1 MGAKILLVED
11 NKAQAKVIKDY
22 LQKSGYDVTWVMD
35 GKSAIKT
42 AATNVHDVVLLDL
55 VLPDMSGTQICRWLR
70 QNHDTRGLPIIMLT
84 AKDSLSEKVAG
95 LEAGADDY
103 LLKPYKEVELNA
115 RIYACLRTKALQD
128 DLSQKNRQLEDL
140 LKEVKKLAIM
150 DHLTDLYNRRYFETI
165 LTREFKK
172 LLRYGFSLSC
182 ILLDIDHFKKI
193 NDDYGHRAGDSVL
206 KELAE
211 ILMNSV
217 RDVDTV
223 ARWGGEEFSVLLPQ
237 SSTEDAQHV
246 AYRILKAVSDHDFA
260 DMPERQLTVSIGVVT
275 ANDESMDSAEKIV
288 NSADSAMYRAKSKGR
303 NRIEIY

>member
-1 MGAKILLVED
+1 MAAKILLVED
-11 NKAQAKVIKDY
+11 NKAQARVIKEY

-42 AATNVHDVVLLDL
+42 AATNTHDLVLLDL
-55 VLPDMSGTQICRWLR
+55 ILPDMNGTQICRWLR
-70 QNHDTRGLPIIMLT
+70 QNQETRGLPIIMLT
-84 AKDSLSEKVAG
+84 AKDSLSEKVTG

-103 LLKPYKEVELNA
+103 LLKPYKETELNA

-128 DLSQKNRQLEDL
+128 ELSQKNSQLEEL
-140 LKEVKKLAIM
+140 LQEVKKLAIM
-150 DHLTDLYNRRYFETI
+150 DHLTTLYNRRYFETV

-182 ILLDIDHFKKI
+182 IMLDIDHFKKI

-206 KELAE
+206 KELSE
-211 ILMNSV
+211 ILMQSV

-223 ARWGGEEFSVLLPQ
+223 ARWGGEEFIVLLPQ
-237 SSTEDAQHV
+237 SSKEDAQHV
-246 AYRILKAVSDHDFA
+246 ASRILKTVAGHKFSNV
-260 DMPERQLTVSIGVVT
+260 PESQITVSIGL
-275 ANDESMDSAEKIV
+275 ANAHDQSMDSAEKIV
-288 NSADSAMYRAKSKGR
+288 NAADSAMYNAKSKGR